1 MFTFHYLNKLISIL
15 MLALQF
21 AKVHCAGN
29 PHFWVH
35 VDGSYQEEGQKNI
48 RGNIWG
54 KVCMF

>member
-1 MFTFHYLNKLISIL
+1 MFTFRYLNKYISIL

-21 AKVHCAGN
+21 AKVNCAGN

-35 VDGSYQEEGQKNI
+35 LDGSYQEEGQKNI
-48 RGNIWG
+48 RGKIWD